1 MVFNAS
7 DIINHWRNVKE
18 YGDRATRT
26 SGQKYS
32 CSAGLPLHT
41 GWHSYW
47 WSAIKTMVDLNIS
60 PFKREIRHGY
70 KLFRNVFSETV
81 KERLTPK
88 QCLTVKPF
96 LPGTCKSP
104 QSSAALT
111 VLALKNKKIQLWK
124 IYVQCI

>member
-1 MVFNAS
+1 
-7 DIINHWRNVKE
+7 
-18 YGDRATRT
+18 
-26 SGQKYS
+26 
-32 CSAGLPLHT
+32 
-41 GWHSYW
+41 
-47 WSAIKTMVDLNIS
+47 MVDLNIS

-70 KLFRNVFSETV
+70 KLFRNVLKMNEKTTV

-111 VLALKNKKIQLWK
+111 VLALKNKKIQL
-124 IYVQCI
+124 